1 MDQLRLQITGC
12 REGCRKCKVILQNG
26 RPLRFFR
33 TIYAGDHAVSAEV
46 LRAAK
51 TKLKISE
58 TEEYLLELAGTGES
72 VSLGDILSRYE
83 LSCVRGGPVFPYPLA
98 ESSNSLELELSVY
111 PPTAREVHSS
121 GMSGCTLQLQKA
133 ANKGRPDWQ
142 RTAKY
147 YAALYCSGSPGTGR
161 RYLQKDN
168 TEGATPLYWG
178 AGLEQAV
185 TMTVLQ
191 HKDQLRADPAGFKRE
206 VAGYLNQ

>member
-1 MDQLRLQITGC
+1 M
-12 REGCRKCKVILQNG
+12 
-26 RPLRFFR
+26 
-33 TIYAGDHAVSAEV
+33 
-46 LRAAK
+46 
-51 TKLKISE
+51 
-58 TEEYLLELAGTGES
+58 LELAGTGES
-72 VSLGDILSRYE
+72 VSLGDILSLYE

-98 ESSNSLELELSVY
+98 ESSKSLELELIVY

-121 GMSGCTLQLQKA
+121 VMSGCTLQKA

-168 TEGATPLYWG
+168 TDGAAPLYWG

-191 HKDQLRADPAGFKRE
+191 HKDQLRAGPAKFKKE
-206 VAGYLNQ
+206 VAAYLRR